1 MTIRVLIADDQAM
14 VRAGFAMV
22 LAAED
27 DIDVVAEA
35 ADGLQAVELA
45 ERHRPDVV
53 LMDIRMP
60 RLDGLDGLE
69 ALRHLTRPGIVN
81 PPKVV
86 VATTFDD
93 DEYVHRALHDSACGF
108 LIKDSGPALLVE
120 AIRAA
125 ASGEALVSP
134 SITMRLLRSLN
145 SAATTRRT
153 AHSAL
158 SARELDLV
166 RLVARGRTNA
176 EIATELSI
184 SVGTVKTHLGNVQ
197 TKLPAR
203 NRVEIAAWAW
213 ETGLADRQRPRTA
226 RLRSVSSSIP
236 SETMSTAR
244 PPRTK
249 WRGGSRRRGADPFG
263 VVPHQGDIG
272 TAVGA
277 EIDLVADPV
286 QDSAPGHDA
295 CDEFG
300 RSVPQPLRVAGVE
313 RPRGD
318 SATEH
323 DGLGAQDRG
332 LVAVLEVAA
341 ADALDQG

>member
-14 VRAGFAMV
+14 VRAGLSMI

-45 ERHRPDVV
+45 RRHTPDVV

-60 RLDGLDGLE
+60 RLDGLD
-69 ALRHLTRPGIVN
+69 ALRRLVRPGTVN

-86 VATTFDD
+86 IATTFDD
-93 DEYVHRALHDSACGF
+93 DEYVHRALADGACGF

-134 SITMRLLRSLN
+134 SITVRLLRQLHGN
-145 SAATTRRT
+145 TTAASVRHRSR
-153 AHSAL
+153 HSAL

-166 RLVARGRTNA
+166 RLVARGLTNA
-176 EIATELSI
+176 EIAAELSI

-213 ETGLADRQRPRTA
+213 ESGLLDRT
-226 RLRSVSSSIP
+226 
-236 SETMSTAR
+236 
-244 PPRTK
+244 
-249 WRGGSRRRGADPFG
+249 
-263 VVPHQGDIG
+263 
-272 TAVGA
+272 
-277 EIDLVADPV
+277 
-286 QDSAPGHDA
+286 
-295 CDEFG
+295 
-300 RSVPQPLRVAGVE
+300 
-313 RPRGD
+313 
-318 SATEH
+318 
-323 DGLGAQDRG
+323 
-332 LVAVLEVAA
+332 
-341 ADALDQG
+341 

>member
-14 VRAGFAMV
+14 VRAGFAMI

-27 DIDVVAEA
+27 DIEVVAEA

-60 RLDGLDGLE
+60 RLDGLE
-69 ALRHLTRPGIVN
+69 ALRHLTRPGTVN

-93 DEYVHRALHDSACGF
+93 DEYVHRALHDGACGF
-108 LIKDSGPALLVE
+108 LTKDSGPALLVE

-134 SITMRLLRSLN
+134 SITMRLLRRLGSV
-145 SAATTRRT
+145 ATTRRT

-166 RLVARGRTNA
+166 RLVARGLTNA

-213 ETGLADRQRPRTA
+213 E
-226 RLRSVSSSIP
+226 
-236 SETMSTAR
+236 
-244 PPRTK
+244 
-249 WRGGSRRRGADPFG
+249 F
-263 VVPHQGDIG
+263 
-272 TAVGA
+272 
-277 EIDLVADPV
+277 
-286 QDSAPGHDA
+286 
-295 CDEFG
+295 
-300 RSVPQPLRVAGVE
+300 
-313 RPRGD
+313 
-318 SATEH
+318 
-323 DGLGAQDRG
+323 G
-332 LVAVLEVAA
+332 LV
-341 ADALDQG
+341 DRR